1 MHDAEGASKL
11 DCTSMQVH
19 ARSLVPE
26 LHLDAALHRVWS
38 GHAQYPN
45 FFMSRSR
52 ALPAFV
58 RSADLGVDR
67 GLTGIRQAGACTTS
81 FTSVLFPSAH
91 QVHYTHRETSS

>member
-38 GHAQYPN
+38 GAWRLMPLCLDTFGANVNH
-45 FFMSRSR
+45 
-52 ALPAFV
+52 
-58 RSADLGVDR
+58 LGD
-67 GLTGIRQAGACTTS
+67 
-81 FTSVLFPSAH
+81 
-91 QVHYTHRETSS
+91 

>member
-38 GHAQYPN
+38 GHVPCSTLQPLESEVSGKKVQIWAHRVSP
-45 FFMSRSR
+45 
-52 ALPAFV
+52 
-58 RSADLGVDR
+58 
-67 GLTGIRQAGACTTS
+67 GAVS
-81 FTSVLFPSAH
+81 LAAVAPGP
-91 QVHYTHRETSS
+91 

>member
-38 GHAQYPN
+38 GLSLGYLLYE
-45 FFMSRSR
+45 RSTSC
-52 ALPAFV
+52 PSF
-58 RSADLGVDR
+58 RSLLHLA
-67 GLTGIRQAGACTTS
+67 
-81 FTSVLFPSAH
+81 
-91 QVHYTHRETSS
+91 